1 MNIIQE
7 NIDKILQSSVGDVRY
22 ASLKNYL
29 SNTQAFSPKEFS
41 QALDINYLV
50 KKIEENEDLLTLS
63 LLYKTF
69 LSLSSKENF
78 SFYSLEYEKQTIR
91 NTVKSRLKTFAS
103 QKQLK
108 TLCFCDILKEK
119 CGFPMEILKKTREN
133 IKIIYLDLFEPLF
146 SSDFS
151 GFSFMSKIFFLWG
164 LILDSSFHREEV
176 LLVIDIM
183 NLALNPRLYQY
194 SSFYWGY
201 DFSKLWGL
209 IKTVLKIASKAQ
221 EKQLPF
227 HAELNLQVFFEVF
240 PEANIKNTIRE
251 CWDKIKNFIDIDVK
265 EDIFCN
271 AWKKIISLAFTKKT
285 LLFFYEISK
294 HLLKN
299 HCFHTLW
306 RFYKEIVLVSLLDK
320 LRGNVFNEVLEILKM
335 YIFGNF
341 YNLPLFFIISQNF

>member
-7 NIDKILQSSVGDVRY
+7 TIDKLLQGSSAEIRY
-22 ASLKNYL
+22 ALLKNYL
-29 SNTQAFSPKEFS
+29 SNTQAFTPKEFS

-63 LLYKTF
+63 LFYKTF
-69 LSLSSKENF
+69 HSLSSKENF

-91 NTVKSRLKTFAS
+91 NTVKNRLKTFAT
-103 QKQLK
+103 QKKLK
-108 TLCFCDILKEK
+108 SLCFCDILKEK
-119 CGFPMEILKKTREN
+119 CGFPVEILKKAREN

-151 GFSFMSKIFFLWG
+151 GFSFMAKIFFLWG
-164 LILDSSFHREEV
+164 LILDSSFHKDEV

-209 IKTVLKIASKAQ
+209 LKSMLKIAAKAQ

-240 PEANIKNTIRE
+240 PETNIRNTVRE
-251 CWDKIKNFIDIDVK
+251 CWDKIKSFIEIEVK

-271 AWKKIISLAFTKKT
+271 AWKKIMAIAFTKKT
-285 LLFFYEISK
+285 LVFFYEISK
-294 HLLKN
+294 QMMKN
-299 HCFHTLW
+299 NCFHTFW

-341 YNLPLFFIISQNF
+341 VFFI